1 MIPAMASAPPTPP
14 PTPPAI
20 AAVCDL
26 PVGVGVGVSVVV
38 ALGDTMLVGPGS
50 SLAPGVTSPP
60 EVEGKG
66 VVGVNG
72 TLTVVSPTLGLT
84 AGVTT
89 SVTVLVV
96 PIV

>member
-38 ALGDTMLVGPGS
+38 VLGDTMLVGPGS
-50 SLAPGVTSPP
+50 SLAPGVTSP
-60 EVEGKG
+60 EVEVKG

-72 TLTVVSPTLGLT
+72 TLTVVSPSLGLT

>member
-1 MIPAMASAPPTPP
+1 
-14 PTPPAI
+14 
-20 AAVCDL
+20 
-26 PVGVGVGVSVVV
+26 VVV

>member
-1 MIPAMASAPPTPP
+1 MASAPPTPP

-26 PVGVGVGVSVVV
+26 PVGVGVSVGVGV
-38 ALGDTMLVGPGS
+38 ALGDTMLVGTGS
-50 SLAPGVTSPP
+50 SLAPGVTSP

-66 VVGVNG
+66 VVGVDG
-72 TLTVVSPTLGLT
+72 SLVVVSSSLGPT

-89 SVTVLVV
+89 CVTVLVV